1 MDQKFMDQNT
11 YNYNRPVTRNVFKNV
26 LGENYSFDEIIFCCK
41 CATHHKTQKMT
52 LSAG

>member
-1 MDQKFMDQNT
+1 MDQNT
-11 YNYNRPVTRNVFKNV
+11 YNYTRNVFKNV
-26 LGENYSFDEIIFCCK
+26 LGENDSFDEIICCK